1 MKQILLLMLTVF
13 YGCTNTFEKRLFQF
27 TYEVIIEP
35 TNGKK
40 LELWIP
46 VPKSNE
52 IQTVSNLEF
61 NSGDLLYQ
69 VNEEKVHG
77 NKYLYIHEENGIS
90 DSTKLT
96 MTFSILRKEHGNV
109 KYRNVQPGRYLG
121 SYSTVPTG
129 TVFASLIDEQKLSKN
144 NMKGVYD
151 FVLSGMHY
159 GKPKSIDDQYYKEPW
174 LTAGDVYGTK
184 GVNRDEVV
192 SLYQKAITE
201 ENNYT
206 FGNGNSVYACDI
218 GVGNCTD
225 YHSYFMSLGR
235 TMEVPVRFHMGF
247 SIPKGEKGKISGYH
261 CWADYYSEND
271 GWFPV
276 DISEADKNPSK
287 SDYFFGTVCC
297 NRVEM
302 VVGRD
307 LSLEGHGELVNLFI
321 YPIMEV
327 EDKKSTNFTK
337 NFYYK
342 NL

>member
-1 MKQILLLMLTVF
+1 MLTVF
-13 YGCTNTFEKRLFQF
+13 YGCTNTFEERLFQF

-46 VPKSNE
+46 VPKSNVVQ
-52 IQTVSNLEF
+52 IVSNMKF
-61 NSGDLLYQ
+61 NLGDLSYQ

-90 DSTKLT
+90 DTTKLT
-96 MTFSILRKEHGNV
+96 MTFSILRKEHGNI
-109 KYRNVQPGRYLG
+109 KIENVQPGKYLG

-129 TVFASLIDEQKLSKN
+129 TVFTSLIDEQKLSKN

-174 LTAGDVYGTK
+174 LTDGEVYGTK

-201 ENNYT
+201 QSNYT

-235 TMEVPVRFHMGF
+235 TLGVPIRFHMGF
-247 SIPKGEKGKISGYH
+247 PIPSGSKGTVGGYH
-261 CWADYYSEND
+261 CWADYYIEGE
-271 GWFPV
+271 GWYPV
-276 DISEADKNPSK
+276 DISEGDKDPQRK
-287 SDYFFGTVCC
+287 DYYFGTLDN

-302 VVGRD
+302 ILGRD
-307 LSLEGHGELVNLFI
+307 IKLEGYEMETTNLFI
-321 YPIMEV
+321 YPIMEIN
-327 EDKKSTNFTK
+327 DQTSSAFSKSFQ
-337 NFYYK
+337 YK
-342 NL
+342 EI